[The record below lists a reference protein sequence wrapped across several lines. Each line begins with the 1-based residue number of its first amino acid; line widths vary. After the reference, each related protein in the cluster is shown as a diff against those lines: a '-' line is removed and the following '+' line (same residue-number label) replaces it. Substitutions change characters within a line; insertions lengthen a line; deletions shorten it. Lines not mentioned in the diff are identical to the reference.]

1 MNIYSIY
8 VNPQKKDNNF
18 ILIKQGFS
26 LFATLLGAPW
36 AVYHKM
42 WLPLIITM
50 IFNIIVMNLES
61 DLAYIGQIF
70 IMLIFAF
77 YSSDIREYDLEQ
89 KEYRLEDVILAKSE
103 IEAEL
108 KFLQR
113 QKEDDYV

>member
-26 LFATLLGAPW
+26 LFATLLSAPW
-36 AVYHKM
+36 ALYHKM

-50 IFNIIVMNLES
+50 IANIIVINLDS
-61 DLAYIGQIF
+61 GLVYIGQIF
-70 IMLIFAF
+70 VMLIFAF

-89 KEYRLEDVILAKSE
+89 KEYQLADILLAKSE

-113 QKEDDYV
+113 QEGNNYV